1 MRRSLKLSAWALCL
15 GLFTAACTNT
25 KLVATWSNPEL
36 TAEPTKHV
44 LVVAITDRADYQITF
59 EQAIQT
65 QLQRKNVEAKIG
77 FEFLGADHK
86 PSEDELRKSVDRMKE
101 EGVET
106 IIVIT
111 LLDVNESTRYVPG
124 NTYAP
129 YGYYGG
135 WGPYYYSSY
144 YTVREPGYYTT
155 TTDIFLECRM
165 YDLAQKGLIWAGQSE
180 TTDPSSADDFS
191 KEYAAVIVEE
201 IDRLGY
207 LDKTKNK

>member
-1 MRRSLKLSAWALCL
+1 MKKHVLRSALIVSL
-15 GLFTAACTNT
+15 GLFLAACTNT
-25 KLVATWSNPEL
+25 KLVASWSNPEI

-44 LVVAITDRADYQITF
+44 LVVAITDRADYQISF

-65 QLQRKNVEAKIG
+65 NLERKKVEAKIG
-77 FEFLGADHK
+77 FEYFGSDHK
-86 PSEDELRKSVDRMKE
+86 PSEDEIRKSVEKMEAD
-101 EGVET
+101 GIET
-106 IIVIT
+106 VIVIT
-111 LLDVNESTRYVPG
+111 LLDVSESTRYVQG
-124 NTYAP
+124 STYAP

-135 WGPYYYSSY
+135 WGPYYYNSY

-165 YDLAQKGLIWAGQSE
+165 YDVAQKNLVWAAQSE

-191 KEYAAVIVEE
+191 REYAAVIIEE

-207 LDKTKNK
+207 LNKSK